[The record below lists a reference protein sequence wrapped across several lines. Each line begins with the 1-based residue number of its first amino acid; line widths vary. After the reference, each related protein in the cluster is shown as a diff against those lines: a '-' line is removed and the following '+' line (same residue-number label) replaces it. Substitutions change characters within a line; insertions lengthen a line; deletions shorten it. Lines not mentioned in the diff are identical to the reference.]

1 MQLDLKNGLIDSVR
15 LQLSP
20 NCDDRPDES
29 DISLVVI
36 HGISLPPGEFGG
48 AGIDQLFTNTLDPEE
63 HPYYEEVYQLKL
75 SCHLLIRRDGELI
88 QYVPF
93 NKRAWHAGESV
104 HDGREQC
111 NNYAI
116 GIELEGTDEQP
127 YEAVQYE
134 RLTEVIKLLFGS
146 YPKLDRNSIVGHCDI
161 APDRKTDP
169 GPAFDWKKLQ
179 ASLAG

>member
-1 MQLDLKNGLIDSVR
+1 MQLDLKNGLIDSAR

-134 RLTEVIKLLFGS
+134 RLAEVIKLLCDS
-146 YPKLDRNSIVGHCDI
+146 YLKLDRNSIVGHCDI

>member
-134 RLTEVIKLLFGS
+134 RLAEVIKLLFDS
-146 YPKLDRNSIVGHCDI
+146 YLKLDRNSIVGHCDI